1 MGRKDTAEAYLKMAG
16 EHAREA
22 EKWDQTVENM
32 RAASQRRMSMEAAQK
47 LAAAVEIRDEMR
59 LNARA
64 MRRRAEKAGQE

>member
-1 MGRKDTAEAYLKMAG
+1 MGRKNTAEAYLKMAG
-16 EHAREA
+16 EYAREA
-22 EKWDQTVENM
+22 EKWNLVVESM

-64 MRRRAEKAGQE
+64 MRRRAEKAGQD

>member
-16 EHAREA
+16 EYAREA

-47 LAAAVEIRDEMR
+47 LAAAVEIRDEMC